1 MIAVSIGVQAACERW
16 FQCLCVRARSA
27 QRETER
33 ARNFGDCVNEERRGE
48 GGWGVGLNPR

>member
-1 MIAVSIGVQAACERW
+1 MSDGLNVCV
-16 FQCLCVRARSA
+16 CVRSV

-48 GGWGVGLNPR
+48 GGWRVGLNPR